1 LKERSS
7 AKRKE
12 LFKKA
17 QKAVAAEKA
26 DEQARAD
33 IAAGRTPVPLTKLV
47 PKQLLLDMPVRWSS
61 TFCMLVQAVSLKEVC
76 LISSTVIN
84 K

>member
-26 DEQARAD
+26 DEQVRAD
-33 IAAGRTPVPLTKLV
+33 ITAGRTPALRMKFV

-61 TFCMLVQAVSLKEVC
+61 TFCMLVRAASLKEVC
-76 LISSTVIN
+76 LIIHN
-84 K
+84 HQ

>member
-1 LKERSS
+1 MKEHSS
-7 AKRKE
+7 AKHKE

-26 DEQARAD
+26 DKKTRAD
-33 IAAGRTPVPLTKLV
+33 IAPGRTPAPPIKLV
-47 PKQLLLDMPVRWSS
+47 PKQFLLDMLVRWSS
-61 TFCMLVQAVSLKEVC
+61 TFCMLVWATPLKEVC
-76 LISSTVIN
+76 LTSSIS

>member
-1 LKERSS
+1 LKECSS

-12 LFKKA
+12 LLKNA

-33 IAAGRTPVPLTKLV
+33 IAAGRTPAPQMKFV

-61 TFCMLVQAVSLKEVC
+61 TFCMLVRAASLKEVC
-76 LISSTVIN
+76 LIIHN
-84 K
+84 HQ

>member
-33 IAAGRTPVPLTKLV
+33 IAAGRTPAPRLKFV

-61 TFCMLVQAVSLKEVC
+61 TFCMLVRAASLKEVC
-76 LISSTVIN
+76 LIIHN
-84 K
+84 HQ